1 MCDLYVSLEAC
12 YGDPAWYVCAFIYV
26 GCALGLGFYGGALG
40 GDLQCGNKVHFF
52 VVFNTLCSIC
62 RMCLVAEMP
71 CACGGSRRTKHR
83 HRRWGDY
90 RLHRIGGA
98 SIARTAR
105 GDRY

>member
-62 RMCLVAEMP
+62 RMCLVAL
-71 CACGGSRRTKHR
+71 ALRDVGSRGNHR
-83 HRRWGDY
+83 
-90 RLHRIGGA
+90 A
-98 SIARTAR
+98 SAQDHFMILA
-105 GDRY
+105 